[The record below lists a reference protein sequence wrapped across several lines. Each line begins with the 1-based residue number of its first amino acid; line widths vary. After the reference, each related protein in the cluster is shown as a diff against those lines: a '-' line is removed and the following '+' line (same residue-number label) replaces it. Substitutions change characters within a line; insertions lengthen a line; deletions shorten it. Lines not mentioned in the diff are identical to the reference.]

1 MIKFAAMN
9 SPQRRTFAQW
19 CRRYISISL
28 IVTVAIISYILFFS
42 PSSVSET
49 YTYDRQIDSLK
60 QAIRRAADSLEY
72 YQDLERRLNTDPAA
86 MEKVVRENYHM
97 QRPDEDV
104 YVVQ

>member
-42 PSSVSET
+42 ANSVSET
-49 YTYDRQIDSLK
+49 YFYDRQIDSLNL
-60 QAIRRAADSLEY
+60 AIRRAADSLEY